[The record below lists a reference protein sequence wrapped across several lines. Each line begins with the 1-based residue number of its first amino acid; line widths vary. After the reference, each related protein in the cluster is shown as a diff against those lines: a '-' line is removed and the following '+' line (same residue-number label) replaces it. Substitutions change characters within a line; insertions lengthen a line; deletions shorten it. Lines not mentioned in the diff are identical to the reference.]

1 MRISSNFNRS
11 SARRTAPA
19 RAVLSERASTLIEV
33 LVAGMLLVVVA
44 ASLYGAFSSGFYL
57 IQSTRENLR
66 ATQILLQQME
76 ILRLYTWS
84 QVQDTNYVPRT
95 SFLQY
100 YDPVSQTNGG
110 GGMTYTVKITMSNN
124 PSFTP
129 PAVYSPNMLL
139 VKVQVSWLSGQVQR
153 QREMS
158 TYISQAG
165 LQNYVWNN

>member
-1 MRISSNFNRS
+1 MNLVTQRDSRVAGCGFTF
-11 SARRTAPA
+11 A
-19 RAVLSERASTLIEV
+19 EV
-33 LVAGMLLVVVA
+33 LVAVMLVSIMVV
-44 ASLYGAFSSGFYL
+44 SLSAAFSAGFAL
-57 IQSTRENLR
+57 LKLARENLR

-165 LQNYVWNN
+165 LQNYIWNN